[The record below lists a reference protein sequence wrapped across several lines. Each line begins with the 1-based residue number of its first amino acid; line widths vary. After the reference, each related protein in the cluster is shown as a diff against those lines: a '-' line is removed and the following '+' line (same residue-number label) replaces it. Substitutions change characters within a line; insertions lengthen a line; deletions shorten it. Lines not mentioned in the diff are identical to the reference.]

1 MHRTLG
7 LVAFAAAVVLAAP
20 HASADVVTPR
30 VVQSIV
36 SFSAVSPENA
46 GVFDDLRF
54 LAPDG
59 TPLDP
64 NTYLYI
70 SPTAAQAVGELVQGP
85 VLRVN
90 YGTSFAILISGAAVQ
105 TPQGFSVTVIGKG
118 ATQSV
123 FLGVLSPET
132 VSTVVVGGTNRSLV
146 VVGRPL
152 QNVTVAQTLEQAGVS
167 YKFAGIQ
174 QVLSADSGP
183 FTRVI
188 TSKKQVIFKD
198 AHGLAAMWLVNV
210 TSARNTGRSTY
221 SSKATSTPA
230 GAALVL
236 LYPTWQGTSGKPH
249 LWLDLK
255 ADGTLDREIPLTR
268 VPAPR

>member
-1 MHRTLG
+1 MGRTWGLIALAIAVLLG
-7 LVAFAAAVVLAAP
+7 APRANAEVA
-20 HASADVVTPR
+20 TPR
-30 VVQSIV
+30 VVQNIV

-46 GVFDDLRF
+46 GIFDDLRI

-59 TPLDP
+59 QPLDP
-64 NTYLYI
+64 SSFLVI
-70 SPTAAQAVGELVQGP
+70 SPTTAQVGGLAQGP

-90 YGTSFAILISGAAVQ
+90 YGTSFAISISGESLKTSQ
-105 TPQGFSVTVIGKG
+105 EFSVTVIGKG

-123 FLGVLSPET
+123 FLGALAPET

-152 QNVTVAQTLEQAGVS
+152 QKVAVAQTLEQAGVS
-167 YKFAGIQ
+167 YKFAGVQ
-174 QVLSADSGP
+174 QVISADSGP
-183 FTRVI
+183 YTRVI
-188 TSKKQVIFKD
+188 SAKKQVVFKD
-198 AHGLAAMWLVNV
+198 VHGLAATWLVNV
-210 TSARNTGRSTY
+210 TSAQNTGKSTY
-221 SSKATSTPA
+221 STKTIATPA

-236 LYPTWQGTSGKPH
+236 LYPTWKGASGKPH

>member
-1 MHRTLG
+1 MGRAFG
-7 LVAFAAAVVLAAP
+7 LLALAIAVVLGAP
-20 HASADVVTPR
+20 RANAEVATPR
-30 VVQSIV
+30 IAQSIV

-46 GVFDDLRF
+46 GIFDDLRI

-64 NTYLYI
+64 SRYLFVP
-70 SPTAAQAVGELVQGP
+70 PTTAPVGPLVQGP
-85 VLRVN
+85 VVRVN
-90 YGTSFAILISGAAVQ
+90 YGTSFAISISGAAIQ
-105 TPQGFSVTVIGKG
+105 TAQEFSVTVIGKG

-123 FLGVLSPET
+123 FLGALAPES

-152 QNVTVAQTLEQAGVS
+152 KTVTVAQTIEQAGVS

-174 QVLSADSGP
+174 QVLSTDSGP
-183 FTRVI
+183 YTRII
-188 TSKKQVIFKD
+188 TSKKQVVFKD
-198 AHGLAAMWLVNV
+198 AHGLAAMWLVNI

-221 SSKATSTPA
+221 SSKTTSTPA